1 MSWRAPRYSHVHA
14 AREVGVSAITLTV
27 GTAHAD
33 FPIDNLID
41 DRAQTIFKFTG
52 SVSTPTI
59 IVDLGAGFDTGIN
72 RIIIPAGHNA
82 TTIRVGQDTAVD
94 IPSISWLCI
103 NTDIS
108 GGAVASIDL
117 TPSTERFLQLVFSA
131 TGQFHLPQLIY
142 TKIVELDAGPNFEDS
157 PDFYKDNFTRLE
169 QSTGQSPTIQHGPQQ
184 RVIEYPYESPLSG
197 TDLAKMEAL
206 IADVGMLL
214 PFWVDP
220 HSFAADPDA
229 DDPPIWMKFAEMPP
243 SRNSILVPR
252 SGTESKVYPVSL
264 IESLD

>member
-1 MSWRAPRYSHVHA
+1 MAYRAPRYMHVHA
-14 AREVGVSAITLTV
+14 AREVGVAAITLTV

-33 FPIDNLID
+33 FPIANMID
-41 DRAQTIFKFTG
+41 DRAQTLFKFAG

-59 IVDLGAGFDTGIN
+59 IVDLGAETGID

-82 TTIRVGQDTAVD
+82 TFVRVAQDDVIEMSSPD
-94 IPSISWLCI
+94 YRCI

-108 GGAVASIDL
+108 GGEVASIDL
-117 TPSTERFLQLVFSA
+117 TASTQQFLQLIFSA
-131 TGQFHLPQLIY
+131 TGQFHIPQLIY
-142 TKIVELDAGPNFEDS
+142 TKTVTLGRGPNIADS
-157 PDFYKDNFTRLE
+157 PDGFKANFTRLE

-206 IADVGMLL
+206 IADVGMLR

-229 DDPPIWMKFAEMPP
+229 DDPPIWMKFAEMPQ
-243 SRNSILVPR
+243 SRNSILVPMVNA
-252 SGTESKVYPVSL
+252 ESKTFPVSL

>member
-1 MSWRAPRYSHVHA
+1 MAYRAPRYSHVHA
-14 AREVGVSAITLTV
+14 AREVGVAAITLTV

-33 FPIDNLID
+33 FPIANMID
-41 DRAQTIFKFTG
+41 DRAQTLFKFAG

-59 IVDLGAGFDTGIN
+59 IVDLGVSFDTGIN

-82 TTIRVGQDTAVD
+82 TTVRVGQDTAVD
-94 IPSISWLCI
+94 IPSISYLCA
-103 NTDIS
+103 NTNIS
-108 GGAVASIDL
+108 GGEVASIDL
-117 TPSTERFLQLVFSA
+117 TPSSERFLVLVFSA
-131 TGQFHLPQLIY
+131 TGQFYIPQLIY
-142 TKIVELDAGPNFEDS
+142 TKTVTLGRGPNIADS
-157 PDFYKDNFTRLE
+157 PDGFKANFTRLE

-206 IADVGMLL
+206 IADVGMLR

-243 SRNSILVPR
+243 SRNSTLVPMVNA
-252 SGTESKVYPVSL
+252 ESKVFPVSL